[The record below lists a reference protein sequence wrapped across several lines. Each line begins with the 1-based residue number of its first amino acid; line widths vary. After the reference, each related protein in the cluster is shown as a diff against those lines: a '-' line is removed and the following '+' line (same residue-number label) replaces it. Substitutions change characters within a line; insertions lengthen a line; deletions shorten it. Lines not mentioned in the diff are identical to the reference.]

1 MDVHGHSDS
10 TAHPERKGLTA
21 PVNYALLALAYL
33 LGAVPTSYWVGRS
46 FHGVDLREHGS
57 GNLGA
62 TNAFRVL
69 GWSSAVPV
77 VLVDLMK
84 GFLPVWLL
92 PGLTG
97 AGFGWTL
104 AFGAAAIAGHM
115 FSLFVGF
122 KGGKGIATSAGV
134 FVGLAPWAVLGAL
147 VVWCLLTFS
156 TGYVSVGSIGAALV
170 LPPLIAFTPHR
181 GGLGLLWFAASLALF
196 VVWAHRSNIGRLMR
210 GEENRFSR
218 GAAKQRDPASEVDG

>member
-1 MDVHGHSDS
+1 M
-10 TAHPERKGLTA
+10 
-21 PVNYALLALAYL
+21 NYAFLAFAYF
-33 LGAVPTSYWVGRS
+33 LGAVPTSYWVGKT

-69 GWSSAVPV
+69 GWGSAVPV
-77 VLVDLMK
+77 VLVDLAK
-84 GFLPVWLL
+84 GFLPVWLF
-92 PGLTG
+92 PMLTG

-104 AFGAAAIAGHM
+104 AFGAGAIAGHM

-156 TGYVSVGSIGAALV
+156 TGYVSLGSIGAALV
-170 LPPLIAFTPHR
+170 LPPLIAVTPHR
-181 GGLGLLWFAASLALF
+181 GESGLLWFATALALF
-196 VVWAHRSNIGRLMR
+196 VVWAHRGNIGRLMR

-218 GAAKQRDPASEVDG
+218 RGAAKPNARAAEVDG

>member
-1 MDVHGHSDS
+1 M
-10 TAHPERKGLTA
+10 T
-21 PVNYALLALAYL
+21 YLLLGLAYL
-33 LGAVPTSYWVGRS
+33 IGAIPTSYLVGRT

-62 TNAFRVL
+62 TNAFRVF
-69 GWSSAVPV
+69 GWRSAVPV
-77 VLVDLMK
+77 VFVDLAK
-84 GFLPVWLL
+84 GFVPVWMF

-97 AGFGWTL
+97 ADFGWTL

-134 FVGLAPWAVLGAL
+134 FAGLAPWAVLGAL
-147 VVWCLLTFS
+147 VVWFGLTFS
-156 TGYVSVGSIGAALV
+156 TGYVSVGSIAAAVV
-170 LPPLIAFTPHR
+170 LPPLIWLTPHEGDR
-181 GGLGLLWFAASLALF
+181 TLVWFAAALAAF
-196 VVWAHRSNIGRLMR
+196 VVWAHRSNIYRLAR

-218 GAAKQRDPASEVDG
+218 RGRPTAPTPATRVDG